1 MTKHDIRRG
10 STDLERRFGGA
21 LFRPG
26 EAGYDEHRLG
36 WHRTFESHPAII
48 AAAASADDVRAAVL
62 AARERDLTLAVQA
75 TGHGAVVPADGAL
88 LLKTTALTGVEID
101 PHRRVARV
109 GPGAVWA
116 DVNRAAARY
125 GLAGLAGRCSTVG
138 VTGYTLGGGQSW
150 LSRTFGFAADSVV
163 SADVVTADGVA
174 LTATARQHPD
184 LFWALRGG
192 GGNFGVVTSLEF
204 RLRQVP
210 HVYSGMSF
218 YPLDRAFDTLAAY
231 REWALGEPEAM
242 NTAVLLLRLPPSP
255 LIPEPLRG
263 RRVLAIRAFHHGD
276 DGGRFLAPLLEA
288 AGPPLVDAF
297 GMRPFP
303 AASDATNGPDAPPM
317 ANRQEIELFRALPDD
332 VLHAIVEAGA
342 ADSPL
347 AFVEVRHWGGAMA
360 APGPDAGPAGHRDV
374 PFSVMAVA
382 PYLSPDRTAADA
394 TLDRLL
400 GRLRPHATGGS
411 FLTLLTDHT
420 KTRTAFTA
428 GNYARLAAVKRA
440 WDPANVFHLG
450 HNIPPAP
457 DRKATP

>member
-1 MTKHDIRRG
+1 MTTYDI
-10 STDLERRFGGA
+10 GA
-21 LFRPG
+21 VFRPG
-26 EAGYDEHRLG
+26 DAGYDEHRLG
-36 WHRTFESHPAII
+36 WNRTFESRPALI
-48 AAAASADDVRAAVL
+48 AAARTAHDVRAAVL
-62 AARERDLTLAVQA
+62 AARERDLPLAVQA
-75 TGHGAVVPADGAL
+75 TGHGLVVPADGAL
-88 LLKTTALTGVEID
+88 LLKTTAMTGVEID

-116 DVNRAAARY
+116 DLNRAAARY
-125 GLAGLAGRCSTVG
+125 GLAGLAGRCSSVG

-204 RLRQVP
+204 RLYPVAR
-210 HVYSGMSF
+210 VYSGMSL
-218 YPLDRAFDTLAAY
+218 YPLERAFDTLAAY
-231 REWALGEPEAM
+231 RQWALEEPEAM
-242 NTAVLLLRLPPSP
+242 NSAVLLIRLPQSP
-255 LIPEPLRG
+255 LVPEALRG

-276 DGGRFLAPLLEA
+276 GGARVLAPLLEA
-288 AGPPLVDAF
+288 AGPPLLDAYR
-297 GMRPFP
+297 MRGFP
-303 AASDATNGPDAPPM
+303 EAGDATNGPDAPPM
-317 ANRQEIELFRALPDD
+317 PNRQEVELFRALPDD

-342 ADSPL
+342 PDSPL

-360 APGPDAGPAGHRDV
+360 DPGPDGGPAGHRDV

-394 TLDRLL
+394 ALDRLSA
-400 GRLRPHATGGS
+400 RLRPHATGGS

-428 GNYARLAAVKRA
+428 GNYARLSAVKHA
-440 WDPANVFHLG
+440 WDPTNVFHLG
-450 HNIPPAP
+450 HNIPPNP
-457 DRKATP
+457 DREATP